1 MIMPTKQDLFEFI
14 KSWIDGLSMIRTAYE
29 KNKDYKNM
37 ALEFINKHYLFNEES
52 VLFKPTLTNKTIFRN
67 SVDDALSYFIG
78 GKYPEDTGFALKAYE
93 SVNINETN
101 TIIEKDLIAI
111 MGILDFKLVNSDE
124 SMKVAFTFVLKSS
137 ETGLKI
143 KIHHSSPII

>member
-1 MIMPTKQDLFEFI
+1 MPTKQDLFEFI
-14 KSWIDGLSMIRTAYE
+14 KSWTDGLSMIRTAYE
-29 KNKDYKNM
+29 KNEDYKNI

-93 SVNINETN
+93 SININETN

>member
-1 MIMPTKQDLFEFI
+1 MPTKQELFEFI

-29 KNKDYKNM
+29 KNEDYKNM

-78 GKYPEDTGFALKAYE
+78 GKYSEDTGFALKAFE
-93 SVNINETN
+93 SVTIDEIN
-101 TIIEKDLIAI
+101 TIIENNLIAI
-111 MGILDFKLVNSDE
+111 MGILDFKLMSPTED
-124 SMKVAFTFVLKSS
+124 MRVAFTFVLKTTKSD
-137 ETGLKI
+137 LKI
-143 KIHHSSPII
+143 KIHHSSLIV

>member
-1 MIMPTKQDLFEFI
+1 MPTKQDLFEFI
-14 KSWIDGLSMIRTAYE
+14 KSWTDGLSMIRTAYE
-29 KNKDYKNM
+29 KNEDYKNI

-101 TIIEKDLIAI
+101 TIIEKGLIAI

-124 SMKVAFTFVLKSS
+124 YMKVAFTFVLKSS
-137 ETGLKI
+137 ETCLKI

>member
-1 MIMPTKQDLFEFI
+1 MPTKQDLFEFI
-14 KSWIDGLSMIRTAYE
+14 KSWTDGLSMIRTAYE
-29 KNKDYKNM
+29 NNEDYKNM

-67 SVDDALSYFIG
+67 SIDDALSYFIG
-78 GKYPEDTGFALKAYE
+78 GEYPEDTGFALKAYE
-93 SVNINETN
+93 SVDINETN

-111 MGILDFKLVNSDE
+111 MGILNFKLINSDE
-124 SMKVAFTFVLKSS
+124 SMRVAFTFVLKSS

-143 KIHHSSPII
+143 KIHHSSLII

>member
-1 MIMPTKQDLFEFI
+1 MPIKQDLFEFI
-14 KSWIDGLSMIRTAYE
+14 KSWTDGLSMIRTAYE
-29 KNKDYKNM
+29 KNEDYKNI

-93 SVNINETN
+93 SIDINETN

-124 SMKVAFTFVLKSS
+124 SMRVAFTFVLKSS
-137 ETGLKI
+137 ESGLKI
-143 KIHHSSPII
+143 KIHHSSLII

>member
-1 MIMPTKQDLFEFI
+1 MPTKQDLFEFI
-14 KSWIDGLSMIRTAYE
+14 KSWTDGLSMIRTAYE
-29 KNKDYKNM
+29 KNEDYKNI

-124 SMKVAFTFVLKSS
+124 SMRVAFTFVLKSS
-137 ETGLKI
+137 ESGLKI
-143 KIHHSSPII
+143 KIHHSSLII

>member
-1 MIMPTKQDLFEFI
+1 MPTKQELFEFI

-29 KNKDYKNM
+29 KNEDYKNI
-37 ALEFINKHYLFNEES
+37 ALEFINKHYLFNEEL

-78 GKYPEDTGFALKAYE
+78 GKYSEDTGFALKAYE
-93 SVNINETN
+93 SIDINETN

-111 MGILDFKLVNSDE
+111 MGILDFKLINSDE
-124 SMKVAFTFVLKSS
+124 SMRVAFTFVLKSS

>member
-1 MIMPTKQDLFEFI
+1 MPTKQELFEFI

-29 KNKDYKNM
+29 KNEDYKNI

-78 GKYPEDTGFALKAYE
+78 GKYPEDTGFALKAFE
-93 SVNINETN
+93 SVTIDETN
-101 TIIEKDLIAI
+101 TIIENNLIAI
-111 MGILDFKLVNSDE
+111 MGILDFKMIPTE
-124 SMKVAFTFVLKSS
+124 HMRVAFTFVLKTSDS
-137 ETGLKI
+137 GLKI
-143 KIHHSSPII
+143 KIHHSSLIV

>member
-1 MIMPTKQDLFEFI
+1 MPTKQELFEFI

-29 KNKDYKNM
+29 KNEDYKNI
-37 ALEFINKHYLFNEES
+37 ALEFINKHYLFNEEL

-78 GKYPEDTGFALKAYE
+78 GKYSEDTGFALKAYE
-93 SVNINETN
+93 SIDINETN

-111 MGILDFKLVNSDE
+111 MGVLDFKLINSDE

-137 ETGLKI
+137 ESGLKI
-143 KIHHSSPII
+143 KVHHSSLII

>member
-1 MIMPTKQDLFEFI
+1 MPTKQELFEFI
-14 KSWIDGLSMIRTAYE
+14 KSWIDDLSRIRTAYE
-29 KNKDYKNM
+29 KNEDYKNI

-78 GKYPEDTGFALKAYE
+78 GKYSEDTGFALKAYE
-93 SVNINETN
+93 SIDINETN

-111 MGILDFKLVNSDE
+111 MGVLDFKLINSDE
-124 SMKVAFTFVLKSS
+124 SMRVAFTFVLKSS

-143 KIHHSSPII
+143 KVHHSSLII

>member
-1 MIMPTKQDLFEFI
+1 MPTKKDLFEFI
-14 KSWIDGLSMIRTAYE
+14 KSWTDGLSMIRTAYE
-29 KNKDYKNM
+29 KNEDYKNI

-101 TIIEKDLIAI
+101 TIIEKGLIAI

-124 SMKVAFTFVLKSS
+124 SMRVAFTFVLKSS

>member
-1 MIMPTKQDLFEFI
+1 MPTKQELFEFI

-29 KNKDYKNM
+29 KNEDYKNI

-93 SVNINETN
+93 SININETN

-124 SMKVAFTFVLKSS
+124 SMRVAFTFVLKSS
-137 ETGLKI
+137 ESGLKI
-143 KIHHSSPII
+143 KIHHSSLII

>member
-1 MIMPTKQDLFEFI
+1 MPTKQDLFEFVM
-14 KSWIDGLSMIRTAYE
+14 SWTDGLSMIRSAYE
-29 KNKDYKNM
+29 KNEDYKNI

>member
-1 MIMPTKQDLFEFI
+1 MPTKQDLLKFVT
-14 KSWIDGLSMIRTAYE
+14 SWTNGLSMIRTAYE
-29 KNKDYKNM
+29 KNESQKEM
-37 ALEFINKHYLFNEES
+37 ALKFINKFYLFNEEP

-93 SVNINETN
+93 SVDINETN

-111 MGILDFKLVNSDE
+111 MGILNFKLINSDE
-124 SMKVAFTFVLKSS
+124 SMRVAFTFVLKSS

-143 KIHHSSPII
+143 KIHHSSLII

>member
-1 MIMPTKQDLFEFI
+1 MPIKQDLFEFI
-14 KSWIDGLSMIRTAYE
+14 KSWTDGLSMIRTAYE
-29 KNKDYKNM
+29 KNEDYKNI

-78 GKYPEDTGFALKAYE
+78 GKYSEDTGFALKAYE
-93 SVNINETN
+93 SIDINETN

-111 MGILDFKLVNSDE
+111 MGVLDFKLINSDE
-124 SMKVAFTFVLKSS
+124 SMRVAFTFVLKSS
-137 ETGLKI
+137 ESGLKI
-143 KIHHSSPII
+143 KVHHSSLII

>member
-1 MIMPTKQDLFEFI
+1 MPIKQDLFEFI
-14 KSWIDGLSMIRTAYE
+14 KSWTDGLSMIRTAYE
-29 KNKDYKNM
+29 KNEDYKNI

-93 SVNINETN
+93 SININETN

-111 MGILDFKLVNSDE
+111 MGILDFKLVNSNE
-124 SMKVAFTFVLKSS
+124 SMRVAFTFVLKSS
-137 ETGLKI
+137 ESGLKI
-143 KIHHSSPII
+143 KIHHSSLII

>member
-1 MIMPTKQDLFEFI
+1 MPTKQELFEFI

-29 KNKDYKNM
+29 KNEDYKNI

-78 GKYPEDTGFALKAYE
+78 GKYSEDTGFALKAFE
-93 SVNINETN
+93 SVTIDETN
-101 TIIEKDLIAI
+101 TIIENDLIAI
-111 MGILDFKLVNSDE
+111 MGILDFKLMSPTE
-124 SMKVAFTFVLKSS
+124 HMRVAFTFILKTTES
-137 ETGLKI
+137 GLKI
-143 KIHHSSPII
+143 KIHHSSLIV

>member
-1 MIMPTKQDLFEFI
+1 MPTKQELFEFI
-14 KSWIDGLSMIRTAYE
+14 KSWIDGLSMIRTAYK
-29 KNKDYKNM
+29 KNENYKNM

-78 GKYPEDTGFALKAYE
+78 GKYSEDVGFALKAFE
-93 SVNINETN
+93 SVTINETN

-111 MGILDFKLVNSDE
+111 MGVLDFKLINSDE
-124 SMKVAFTFVLKSS
+124 SMRVAFTFVLKSS
-137 ETGLKI
+137 ESGLKI
-143 KIHHSSPII
+143 KVHHSSLII

>member
-1 MIMPTKQDLFEFI
+1 MPTKQELFEFI

-29 KNKDYKNM
+29 KNEDYKNI
-37 ALEFINKHYLFNEES
+37 ALEFINKHYLFNEEL

-78 GKYPEDTGFALKAYE
+78 GKYSEDTGFALKAYE
-93 SVNINETN
+93 SIDINETN

-111 MGILDFKLVNSDE
+111 MGVLDFKLINSDE
-124 SMKVAFTFVLKSS
+124 SMRVAFTFVLKSS
-137 ETGLKI
+137 ESGLKI
-143 KIHHSSPII
+143 KVHHSSLII

>member
-1 MIMPTKQDLFEFI
+1 MPTKQDLFEFI
-14 KSWIDGLSMIRTAYE
+14 KSWTDGLSMIRTAYE
-29 KNKDYKNM
+29 NNEDYKNM

-101 TIIEKDLIAI
+101 TIIEKELIAI

-124 SMKVAFTFVLKSS
+124 SMKVAFTVVLKSS

>member
-1 MIMPTKQDLFEFI
+1 MPTKQDLFEFI
-14 KSWIDGLSMIRTAYE
+14 KSWTDGLSMIRTAYE
-29 KNKDYKNM
+29 KNEDYKNI

-78 GKYPEDTGFALKAYE
+78 GKYSEDTGFALKAYE
-93 SVNINETN
+93 SIDINETN

-111 MGILDFKLVNSDE
+111 MGVLDFKLINSDE
-124 SMKVAFTFVLKSS
+124 SMRVAFTFVLKSS
-137 ETGLKI
+137 ESGLKI
-143 KIHHSSPII
+143 KVHHSSLII

>member
-1 MIMPTKQDLFEFI
+1 MPTKQDLLEFVT
-14 KSWIDGLSMIRTAYE
+14 SWADGLSMIRTAYE
-29 KNKDYKNM
+29 KNDDYKAI
-37 ALEFINKHYLFNEES
+37 ALEFINKHYLFDEER

-67 SVDDALSYFIG
+67 STDEALSYFIG
-78 GKYPEDTGFALKAYE
+78 GKYSEDIGFALKAYE
-93 SVNINETN
+93 SININETN
-101 TIIEKDLIAI
+101 TVIEKDLIAI

-124 SMKVAFTFVLKSS
+124 SMRVAFTFVLKSN